1 MKHMKHTKYLIS
13 FLLITM
19 ILFSQSF
26 SFALDIPTREDVS
39 DAYKWDLTD
48 LYSDRSAFE
57 KDVKLLNDEYIPK
70 LATYEGKLST
80 AENIIAYF
88 ELDIETSTILTNVYM
103 YPYLI
108 MDLNQDSS
116 EATEMAGMAD
126 STYGAYQS
134 ATAFAIPEILKLDES
149 VIQDFMALPE
159 MAPYNMTL
167 DKLIKSKAHVLSSDE
182 EKILAL
188 ASETTSSPKDIYDKV
203 TLADYVKPEILDSE
217 GQKLVLN
224 SSTYY
229 DIIESNDRALRE
241 KAYHAKYASYEAI
254 INTIA
259 ATMNAEVKKNIFL
272 SKARGYNS
280 ALEASLDAEY
290 IPKSI
295 YDNLVNS
302 VNKNLSYLHKYYTVR
317 KKAMGLD
324 ELHSYDCYVPLVD
337 NFDFE
342 MSYDDAVKTIETA
355 LAPLGDDY
363 IKTFDDGIKSNW
375 LDVYEDDHKYTGGY
389 NWGNYSTHPY
399 ILLNYDNSLDA
410 VSTLAHE
417 MGHAINSV
425 YSDRAQNY
433 LNADYPIFTAEVAST
448 ANEILLMD
456 YLIKNAKSDDERL
469 YLLNMQINN
478 IRGTVYTQVMFAEFE
493 QTIHEKVESG
503 EALSADYLNNL
514 WLELLHKYYG
524 PDYTVDDVSK
534 TGWSTIPHFY
544 MNFYVYKYA
553 TSMSAANEIVNNII
567 ENKPQAIEKYL
578 TFLAAGGS
586 DYPVDILKKAG
597 VDMTAS
603 APVDNLLT
611 YFGELVDTFEA
622 TLEKKIASP
631 QTITYTVKANDALW
645 KIAAQYHT
653 TIDVLLKLNQLN
665 DKDLII
671 VGQKILVP
679 AQ

>member
-1 MKHMKHTKYLIS
+1 MKHSKR
-13 FLLITM
+13 LLSLLLLTLM
-19 ILFSQSF
+19 ILSQSF
-26 SFALDIPTREDVS
+26 SFALDIPTREEAS

-48 LYSDRSAFE
+48 LYSNREDFE
-57 KDVKLLNDEYIPK
+57 KDVKLLNDTYVPK
-70 LATYEGKLST
+70 LATYEGKLDT
-80 AENIIAYF
+80 VENIMAYF
-88 ELDIETSTILTNVYM
+88 ELNIEASKILTNVYM
-103 YPYLI
+103 YPYLV

-134 ATAFAIPEILKLDES
+134 ATSFAIPEILKLDES
-149 VIQDFMALPE
+149 VIREFMALPE
-159 MAPYNMTL
+159 MAPYKMTL
-167 DKLIKSKAHVLSSDE
+167 DKLLKAKAHVLSAKE

-203 TLADYVKPEILDSE
+203 TLADYVKPEIVDE
-217 GQKLVLN
+217 NGETLVLN

-229 DIIESNDRALRE
+229 NIIESNDRALRE
-241 KAYHAKYASYEAI
+241 KAYNAKFASYDKA

-272 SKARGYNS
+272 AEARGYDS

-295 YDNLVNS
+295 YDNLVTS
-302 VNKNLSYLHKYYTVR
+302 VNNNLSYLHKYYTVR

-355 LAPLGDDY
+355 LAPLGTDY
-363 IKTFDDGIKSNW
+363 INTFDKGIKSNW

-389 NWGNYSTHPY
+389 NWGNYNTHPY

-425 YSDRAQNY
+425 YSDKTQNY

-469 YLLNMQINN
+469 YLLNMQIDN

-493 QTIHEKVESG
+493 QTIHEKVEAG

-514 WLELLHKYYG
+514 WLDLITKYYG
-524 PDYTVDDVSK
+524 PDYTVDDVAK
-534 TGWSTIPHFY
+534 TGWSRIPHFY

-553 TSMSAANEIVNNII
+553 TSMSAANELVNNII
-567 ENKPQAIEKYL
+567 ANKPQATDKYL

-586 DYPVDILKKAG
+586 DYPVDILKAAG
-597 VDMTAS
+597 VDMTSS
-603 APVDNLLT
+603 APVDNLLV
-611 YFGELVDTFEA
+611 YFGELVDEFEA
-622 TLEKKIASP
+622 TLAKKAPTTQS
-631 QTITYTVKANDALW
+631 ITYTVKENDALW
-645 KIAAQYHT
+645 KIATKYNT
-653 TIDVLLKLNQLN
+653 TIEAILKLNQLKN
-665 DKDLII
+665 KNMIV
-671 VGQKILVP
+671 VGQTLLVP

>member
-1 MKHMKHTKYLIS
+1 MKHSKR
-13 FLLITM
+13 LLSLLLLTLM
-19 ILFSQSF
+19 ILSQSF
-26 SFALDIPTREDVS
+26 SFALDIPTREEAS

-48 LYSDRSAFE
+48 LYSNREAFE
-57 KDVKLLNDEYIPK
+57 KDVKLLNDIYIPK
-70 LATYEGKLST
+70 LAAYEGKLNT
-80 AENIIAYF
+80 AENIRTYF
-88 ELDIETSTILTNVYM
+88 ELDIEASKILTNVYM
-103 YPYLI
+103 YPYLV
-108 MDLNQDSS
+108 MDLNQDNS

-134 ATAFAIPEILKLDES
+134 ETSFAIPEILKLDEA
-149 VIQDFMALPE
+149 VIREFMALPE
-159 MAPYNMTL
+159 MAPYKMTL
-167 DKLIKSKAHVLSSDE
+167 DKLLKAKAHVLSSKE

-203 TLADYVKPEILDSE
+203 TLADYVKPEIVDE
-217 GQKLVLN
+217 NGETLVLN
-224 SSTYY
+224 SSNYY
-229 DIIESNDRALRE
+229 NIIESNDRALRE
-241 KAYHAKYASYEAI
+241 KTYNAKFASYDKT

-272 SKARGYNS
+272 AEARGYDS

-295 YDNLVNS
+295 YDNLVTS
-302 VNKNLSYLHKYYTVR
+302 VNNNLSYLHKYYTVR

-355 LAPLGDDY
+355 LAPLGTDY
-363 IKTFDDGIKSNW
+363 IETFDKGIKSNW

-389 NWGNYSTHPY
+389 NWGNYNTHPY
-399 ILLNYDNSLDA
+399 ILLNYDNSLDS

-425 YSDRAQNY
+425 YSDKAQNY

-469 YLLNMQINN
+469 YLLNMQIDN

-493 QTIHEKVESG
+493 QTIHEKVEAG

-514 WLELLHKYYG
+514 WLDLITKYYG
-524 PDYTVDDVSK
+524 PDYTVDDVAK
-534 TGWSTIPHFY
+534 TGWSRIPHFY

-553 TSMSAANEIVNNII
+553 TSMSAANELVNNII
-567 ENKPQAIEKYL
+567 ANKPQATEKYL

-586 DYPVDILKKAG
+586 DYPVDILKAAG
-597 VDMTAS
+597 VDMTSS
-603 APVDNLLT
+603 APVDNLLI
-611 YFGELVDTFEA
+611 YFGELVDEFEA
-622 TLEKKIASP
+622 TLAKKAP
-631 QTITYTVKANDALW
+631 TTQNITYTVQENDALW
-645 KIAAQYHT
+645 KIAAKYNT
-653 TIDVLLKLNQLN
+653 TIEAILNLNQLKN
-665 DKDLII
+665 KNMIV
-671 VGQKILVP
+671 VGQTLLVP

>member
-1 MKHMKHTKYLIS
+1 MKHMKH
-13 FLLITM
+13 LLT
-19 ILFSQSF
+19 LLLLTLLLLSQSF
-26 SFALDIPTREDVS
+26 SFAMDIPTREDAS

-48 LYSDRSAFE
+48 LYSDRNAFE
-57 KDVKLLNDEYIPK
+57 KDVKLLNDTYIPK
-70 LATYEGKLST
+70 LAAYEGKLNT
-80 AENIIAYF
+80 AENIIAYM
-88 ELDIETSTILTNVYM
+88 ELNIEASVILTNVYM
-103 YPYLI
+103 YPYLV
-108 MDLNQDSS
+108 MDLNQDNS

-134 ATAFAIPEILKLDES
+134 ATSFATPEVLKLDEA
-149 VIQDFMALPE
+149 VIREFMKLPE
-159 MAPYNMTL
+159 MAPYKMTL
-167 DKLIKSKAHVLSSDE
+167 DKLLKAKTHVLSSEE

-188 ASETTSSPKDIYDKV
+188 ASETTGSPKDIYDKV
-203 TLADYVKPEILDSE
+203 TLADYVKPEILDADGE
-217 GQKLVLN
+217 KIVLN

-229 DIIESNDRALRE
+229 NIIESNDRALRE
-241 KAYHAKYASYEAI
+241 KAYNAKFSSYDAT

-272 SKARGYNS
+272 AEARGYNS

-295 YDNLVNS
+295 YDNLVTS
-302 VNKNLSYLHKYYTVR
+302 VNSNLSYLHKYYTVR

-355 LAPLGDDY
+355 LAPLGEDY
-363 IKTFDDGIKSNW
+363 IQAFDNGIKNNW

-399 ILLNYDNSLDA
+399 ILLNFDNSLDS

-425 YSDRAQNY
+425 YSDKTQNY

-469 YLLNMQINN
+469 YLLNMQIDN

-493 QTIHEKVESG
+493 QTIHEKVEAG

-514 WLELLHKYYG
+514 WLELITKYYG
-524 PDYTVDDVSK
+524 PDYTVDNVAK
-534 TGWSTIPHFY
+534 TGWSRIPHFY

-567 ENKPQAIEKYL
+567 GNKPQATEKYL

-586 DYPVDILKKAG
+586 DYPVDILKAAG
-597 VDMTAS
+597 VDMTSS
-603 APVDNLLT
+603 APVDNLLV
-611 YFGELVDTFEA
+611 YFGELVDEFEA
-622 TLEKKIASP
+622 TLAKKAPTS
-631 QTITYTVKANDALW
+631 QNITYTVQANDALW
-645 KIAAQYHT
+645 KIASKYHT
-653 TIDVLLKLNQLN
+653 TIEAILTLNQLK
-665 DKDLII
+665 DKNMII
-671 VGQKILVP
+671 VGQTLLVP